1 MARMKR
7 RDAFELVLLAALW
20 GASFLFM
27 RMGAGE
33 FGPLALSALRALGAS
48 LLLVPLLAWRGELPG
63 LRRHW
68 RSIALVG
75 ITNSALPFLCFSYA
89 ALSLSAGLS
98 SIFNAATPLL
108 GTMFAVL
115 WLKDRLTAPRAVG
128 LAIGFAGVL
137 WLAWDHAHVAPAG
150 GAAHPALAVAACI
163 AATVL
168 YGFSANFTKKYVS
181 GAPPMALAAGSQL
194 AAAIVLIG
202 PALWAW
208 PAAAPSPVA
217 WTSAVLLALLCTG
230 VAYILYFRL
239 IRSAGPSQ
247 ALTVTYLIPAF
258 AVVWGAVFLGEALT
272 PAMVGGCAVILLGTA
287 LATGLLKW
295 PARRPASLL
304 P

>member
-1 MARMKR
+1 MR
-7 RDAFELVLLAALW
+7 RNDAFELVALAALW

-27 RMGAGE
+27 RLGAGD
-33 FGPLALSALRALGAS
+33 FGPLALSALRTLGAC
-48 LLLVPLLAWRGELPG
+48 LLLVPLLVSRGEAQAL
-63 LRRHW
+63 LRHW
-68 RSIALVG
+68 RAIALVG

-108 GTMFAVL
+108 GTVFAVL
-115 WLKDRLTAPRAVG
+115 WLKDRLTVTRTLG
-128 LAIGFAGVL
+128 LAVGFAGVL
-137 WLAWDHAHVAPAG
+137 WLAWDHVQVPATV
-150 GAAHPALAVAACI
+150 GAAHPALAVGACI

-168 YGFSANFTKKYVS
+168 YGFSASFTKRYLS
-181 GAPPMALAAGSQL
+181 GTPPMALAAGSQL
-194 AAAIVLIG
+194 SAAIVLTG

-208 PAAAPSPVA
+208 PSTPPSGLA
-217 WTSAVLLALLCTG
+217 WLSAVLLAVLCTG
-230 VAYILYFRL
+230 LAYVLYFRL

-258 AVVWGAVFLGEALT
+258 AVLWGALFLGEAIT